1 MSNWINLTIWDIAII
16 AYLFFAFISSIPTLF
31 AILKKV
37 QLNPDGNGY
46 DKSLHFDEQDRQ
58 RLIQHYTRINGT
70 LGYWKNQAEKYRR
83 FNNYSL
89 FWTIAISIIIPV
101 ISQQI
106 GEGHSNLFL
115 TIISTH
121 IALIVGFHKGF
132 KIEKNY
138 QAFRLAESDFYD
150 LRRELLDMP
159 ETFGS
164 NSKEQINTFFKKVQ
178 SIRKGAR
185 QSEIDNTPTVNENDK
200 IL

>member
-1 MSNWINLTIWDIAII
+1 MNNWTILTVWDIAII
-16 AYLFFAFISSIPTLF
+16 LYLFIASISFVPTLI
-31 AILKKV
+31 AIFKKV
-37 QLNPDGNGY
+37 QLNPDGVGY
-46 DKSLHFDEQDRQ
+46 DKSLHFEEQDKE

-89 FWTIAISIIIPV
+89 FWTITISIMIPV
-101 ISQQI
+101 ISHQI

-121 IALIVGFHKGF
+121 IALILGFHKGF
-132 KIEKNY
+132 KVEKNY

-150 LRRELLDMP
+150 LRRVLLDMP

-164 NSKEQINTFFKKVQ
+164 
-178 SIRKGAR
+178 
-185 QSEIDNTPTVNENDK
+185 TPK
-200 IL
+200 